1 MENKLKNVFKSIL
14 LNPFFL
20 CCSICLL
27 LFGILGE
34 LSTNESFD
42 LGDFVFVTIIP
53 IIILFIIIFL
63 IKGLE
68 QYNKC
73 RIKKTNINIDKNKN
87 RILILV
93 FWCNILCIP
102 FAYIVTIIVSSYYN
116 LYDLIRYF
124 WIWWLFV
131 PIPITSIILGFK
143 YDVLGYKCKK
153 NIIFGF
159 IILILLLLVGSFY
172 T

>member
-1 MENKLKNVFKSIL
+1 MENKLKHVFKSVA

-20 CCSICLL
+20 FCSICLI
-27 LFGILGE
+27 LFGIFGE
-34 LSTNESFD
+34 LSTTGSFD
-42 LGDFVFVTIIP
+42 LGDFVFVTVIP
-53 IIILFIIIFL
+53 IIILYIVIFL
-63 IKGLE
+63 IKGLN

-73 RIKKTNINIDKNKN
+73 RLKKTDVIIDKKKN
-87 RILILV
+87 RLLLL
-93 FWCNILCIP
+93 FFLCNILCFP

-116 LYDLIRYF
+116 LYDLIHYF
-124 WIWWLFV
+124 WIWWLFI

-153 NIIFGF
+153 NIVFGL
-159 IILILLLLVGSFY
+159 ITLILLLLIGSFY